1 MHAKIKFV
9 ALAAVAITVV
19 AASPGSAEA
28 QCADAWVTRAIQEVK
43 GRAPQGSG
51 NSGECNIDRYGAG
64 SWTDYQDLKTRVR
77 TSYACNDP
85 WIGQVIWYTYSR
97 NVRGSGTTGE
107 CNVYL
112 YGGASWS
119 GYMDLAGK
127 VKRAIDTLAS
137 QSKSF
142 DRSGNLVNGT
152 GGSGRIAIPVSSL
165 LIRTASGVVAAGG
178 GNVIAAGGGNV
189 VAAGGGNVIAAGG
202 GNVIA
207 AGGGN

>member
-9 ALAAVAITVV
+9 ALAAVTITVV

-97 NVRGSGTTGE
+97 NARGSGTTGE

-112 YGGASWS
+112 YGGANWS

-137 QSKSF
+137 QSRSF

-152 GGSGRIAIPVSSL
+152 GGSGTIAIPVASL
-165 LIRTASGVVAAGG
+165 LIQTSNGVVAAGGGNVVAAGG

-189 VAAGGGNVIAAGG
+189 VAAGGGNLISARGG
-202 GNVIA
+202 S
-207 AGGGN
+207 